1 MVKGFARS
9 GRLPIIVALDP
20 PIGVDPVKWCF
31 RIIDDTLDIVS
42 GYKIGLPLILDLDR
56 KRDLEKIVGKM
67 KGVWLRIA
75 DLKLADI
82 GDIMVSIIRRLHEFG
97 FNAFIV
103 HGFIGYNGAL
113 DRVSDYVDSIDAKLI
128 TVVSMSHSGSS
139 EIIDHVLDRL
149 LEVALR
155 AGSWGIVAPATRP
168 EIIRGIRSRVGDR
181 VKILSPGIGVQGAR
195 PSTAIKAGA
204 DYEIIGRLVT
214 RSEDPRKTLL
224 EIRDLYR

>member
-31 RIIDDTLDIVS
+31 KIIDDTLDIVS

-56 KRDLEKIVGKM
+56 KRDLEKIARKM
-67 KGVWLRIA
+67 EGVWLRIA

-103 HGFIGYNGAL
+103 HGFIGYDGAL

-128 TVVSMSHSGSS
+128 TVISMSHSGSS

-168 EIIRGIRSRVGDR
+168 EIIREIRSRVGDR

>member
-9 GRLPIIVALDP
+9 GRLPIVVALDP
-20 PIGVDPVKWCF
+20 PIGVDPVKWCLG
-31 RIIDDTLDIVS
+31 IIDDTLDIVS

-56 KRDLEKIVGKM
+56 KRDLEKILGKM
-67 KGVWLRIA
+67 ESVWLRIA

-82 GDIMVSIIRRLHEFG
+82 GDIMVSVIRRLHEFG

-113 DRVSDYVDSIDAKLI
+113 DHVSDYLNSIDAKLI
-128 TVVSMSHSGSS
+128 TIVSMSHSGSS

-149 LEVALR
+149 LEAALK
-155 AGSWGIVAPATRP
+155 ASSWGIIAPATRP
-168 EIIRGIRSRVGDR
+168 EIIREIRSRVGDR

>member
-9 GRLPIIVALDP
+9 GRLPIIIALDP
-20 PIGVDPVKWCF
+20 PIGVDSVKWCL

-67 KGVWLRIA
+67 DGKWLKIA

-82 GDIMVSIIRRLHEFG
+82 GDIMVSIVRRLHGFG
-97 FNAFIV
+97 FNTFIV
-103 HGFIGYNGAL
+103 HGFVGYSGAL
-113 DRVSDYVDSIDAKLI
+113 DRVSNYIGSVDAKLV
-128 TVVSMSHSGSS
+128 TVVSMSHRGSS

-149 LEVALR
+149 LEAALR

-168 EIIRGIRSRVGDR
+168 EIIREIRSRVGDR

-195 PSTAIKAGA
+195 PSEAIKAGA
-204 DYEIIGRLVT
+204 DYEIIGRLIT
-214 RSEDPRKTLL
+214 RSDDPRKILL
-224 EIRDLYR
+224 ELRDYYR

>member
-31 RIIDDTLDIVS
+31 KIIDDTLDIVS

>member
-1 MVKGFARS
+1 MVKGFAGS

-82 GDIMVSIIRRLHEFG
+82 GDIMVSIIRRLHGFG

>member
-31 RIIDDTLDIVS
+31 KIIDDTLDIVS

-82 GDIMVSIIRRLHEFG
+82 GDIMVSVIRRLHEFG